1 MREAQES
8 GGGDIMGKEA
18 LETEEAL
25 QKQGEVLSHEVPC
38 INTYVTLTY
47 HINGNIWYHCYK
59 IICI

>member
-1 MREAQES
+1 MREVQES

-38 INTYVTLTY
+38 NKYVCNTHLP
-47 HINGNIWYHCYK
+47 HQR
-59 IICI
+59 